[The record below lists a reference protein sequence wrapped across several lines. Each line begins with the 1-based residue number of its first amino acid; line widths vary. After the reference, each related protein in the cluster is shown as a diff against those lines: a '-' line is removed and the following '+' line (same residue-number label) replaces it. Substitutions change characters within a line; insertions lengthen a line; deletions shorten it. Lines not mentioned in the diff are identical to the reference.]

1 MALVLAEGGE
11 ELGNPPGIDLRLK
24 DDERILLLPE
34 LDRRKATR
42 LSSVLIGEGAN
53 STALPAEE
61 AREGGRM

>member
-24 DDERILLLPE
+24 DDDRILLLPE

-42 LSSVLIGEGAN
+42 LSSLLMGEGAY
-53 STALPAEE
+53 STPLPEE
-61 AREGGRM
+61 RARDGGGI